1 MLYLIYG
8 TDTHKSLE
16 KAQTLINS
24 LRAKKP
30 DAAFVNVNGENWNAS
45 IIAEHVGGQGLFSG
59 KYLVYVD
66 RVTEN
71 AEAKESLG
79 DLIQA
84 MNESA
89 NIFIVLEGKLNADL
103 KKKFEKYAEKIVVCD
118 DKAAVDSGAGGKWG
132 SGGAVA
138 GKGEFNIFALGDALG
153 NRDPFKAWSIYRQA
167 VDQGIEPEAILGTLF
182 WQAKSMSLAMNSK
195 SPAESGLNSFVYG
208 KSKTYSKNYT
218 PEEMRALI
226 SSIVTIYHDS
236 HRGKA
241 DPEYSTER
249 LLLNC
254 RKSVL

>member
-1 MLYLIYG
+1 MLYLIHG

-16 KAQTLINS
+16 KAQTLVNS
-24 LRAKKP
+24 LRTKKP
-30 DAAFVNVNGENWNAS
+30 DAAFVNVNSENWNAS

-59 KYLVYVD
+59 KYIVYVD

-79 DLIQA
+79 DYIQA

-103 KKKFEKYAEKIVVCD
+103 KKKFEKYAEKIVVCGEEG
-118 DKAAVDSGAGGKWG
+118 V
-132 SGGAVA
+132 GAV
-138 GKGEFNIFALGDALG
+138 KPKKEEFNIFALGDALG

-167 VDQGIEPEAILGTLF
+167 VDQGMEPEAILGTLF

-195 SPAESGLNSFVYG
+195 SAAESGLNSFVYG

-218 PEEMRALI
+218 PEEVSALI
-226 SSIVTIYHDS
+226 SSIITIYHDS
-236 HRGKA
+236 HRGKV
-241 DPEYSTER
+241 DPEYSTEK

-254 RKSVL
+254 RK